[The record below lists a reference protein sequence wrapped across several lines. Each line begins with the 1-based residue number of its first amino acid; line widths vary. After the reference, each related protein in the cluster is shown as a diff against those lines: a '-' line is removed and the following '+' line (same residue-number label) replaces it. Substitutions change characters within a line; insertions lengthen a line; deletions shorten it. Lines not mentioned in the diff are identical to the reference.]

1 MTTLFL
7 AYAAGLLTLV
17 NPCVLPVLP
26 LVLASALQRGA
37 LGPLMLAAGMGSA
50 FTLAGL
56 GLRALT
62 QALGLS
68 PDAVAQAGAAAL
80 VAFGA
85 VLLVPAANRRFAL
98 ATAGLAGRADAGV
111 GPVDRGGAWGQFL
124 GGALLGAVWSPCV
137 GPTLGGALALAAQ
150 GQGLLQAGAV
160 MAAFAAGTGTVILA
174 LGYGARG
181 LLARNRGALHR
192 LAEISKPVTGLAFLA
207 VGLALLLGLD
217 RLAEG
222 WLVAHLPAWL
232 QDLSVSI

>member
-1 MTTLFL
+1 MTTLIL

-26 LVLASALQRGA
+26 LVLAAALQRSA
-37 LGPLMLAAGMGSA
+37 AGPLMLALGLGSA
-50 FTLAGL
+50 FTVSGLALAAVTRGL
-56 GLRALT
+56 GLP
-62 QALGLS
+62 
-68 PDAVAQAGAAAL
+68 PDRVAQAGAVAL
-80 VAFGA
+80 VAFGL
-85 VLLVPAANRRFAL
+85 VLLIPAANRRFAL

-111 GPVDRGGAWGQFL
+111 GRVDRNGAWGQFL

-150 GQGLLQAGAV
+150 GQGLVRAGAV

-181 LLARNRGALHR
+181 LLARNRAALRR
-192 LAEISKPVTGLAFLA
+192 LADLSRPVTGIAFVA

-217 RLAEG
+217 HLAEG
-222 WLVAHLPAWL
+222 WLVARTPVWL